1 MIEEPEILLKP
12 LMDMLS
18 PTPYMT
24 NVVNMFL
31 NQKPQPKQ
39 SVRFSHGRGAYA
51 DPKKKLYVSNLAA
64 SLSPYA
70 ESYAYNCPVRV
81 DVIFCFPLRKSD
93 KIASGE
99 FMLMEQRPDVD
110 NLSKPLLDAMT
121 LSGMLTDDSKVVSE
135 SLTKIRY
142 EHVGIV
148 LRVGE
153 FSVKDYSF

>member
-1 MIEEPEILLKP
+1 
-12 LMDMLS
+12 MLCPS
-18 PTPYMT
+18 KCLS
-24 NVVNMFL
+24 NVVNLYL

-70 ESYAYNCPVRV
+70 ERFKYDCAVRV

-93 KIASGE
+93 KVPSGN
-99 FMLMEQRPDVD
+99 FILMEQRPDID
-110 NLSKPLLDAMT
+110 NLSKPLLDALT
-121 LSGMLTDDSKVVSE
+121 LSGMLSDDSKVVSE

-148 LRVGE
+148 LRIGI
-153 FSVKDYSF
+153 FSATECTL